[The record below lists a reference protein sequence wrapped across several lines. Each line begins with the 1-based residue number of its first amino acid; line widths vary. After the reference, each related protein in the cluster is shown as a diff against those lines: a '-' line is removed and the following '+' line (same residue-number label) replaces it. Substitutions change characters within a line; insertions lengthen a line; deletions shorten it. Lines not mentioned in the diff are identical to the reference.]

1 MAKEIRDLEEIRS
14 SAEDAAVRT
23 FAKGS
28 GKMQHV
34 HDIEENAV
42 NGIVEQHVHEHDHEN
57 DHGHVP
63 AHSHGEGVAHE
74 HLHEHE
80 HDHDHD
86 HDHDHGH
93 EHSHD
98 HDHEHSHDHDHD
110 HGHDHGHE
118 HSHDHGHEHGPGC
131 CGDEPHDHSEH
142 ELAHHNAS
150 YTHEAHLAGH
160 PDNCECPSCNSHEEY
175 CDYCGES
182 LAHCKCR
189 MPDADDVKRVYSL
202 INLDCPICAAKIEHK
217 IKSLPGVSYAAVSFV
232 TKQLRVSAKNPD
244 AMLPVFQEICRSFL
258 SYVTVVPREEGPE
271 ESKKFRTYK
280 VDGLDCAACSIKVQD
295 AIAAIPGVKNAT
307 LVYETG
313 QLRVTADNYD
323 DLLAKMQTAAA
334 KAEDGV
340 TITERVRAVAQKKY
354 RTYKVDG
361 LDCAACSVK
370 VQDAIAAIPIVDE
383 AVLVYETGQL
393 RVSARSYDGLLPLMQ
408 AAADKAEEGVTIT
421 EKEQFGAAAKYR
433 TYDVQGLDCAAC
445 ATKVEDAIKAMPEV
459 EDAVLVYATGQLR
472 VTARSYDGLTAK
484 LQAVTD
490 KVEDGVTIVERADN
504 APVPERKKAEKKSF
518 LSENARELFEL
529 VVGGVIF
536 IVTEWLG
543 LVPEEYHM
551 YFLVVAYII
560 LGWKI
565 VLTALKNL
573 TKGEFFDENFLMTVA
588 TLGAFAIQAWEEAVG
603 VIFFYRVGEWFQD
616 RAADRSRDQIMDA
629 VDMRPEVVN
638 LLVGDDVKVIPSAEA
653 RVGDILLVR
662 VGDRIPLDGVVI
674 EGESL
679 LDTSPVTGEP
689 VPVRKTYGDEVLS
702 GCVNTSGMLKIRVEK
717 ELQESMVT
725 KILDSVENAAANKP
739 YIDKFITRF
748 ARVYTPIVVGLAIL
762 VAVVPSLIT
771 GDWHKWIYTALTF
784 LVISCPC
791 ALVLSVPLS
800 FFAGIGAGS
809 KLGILFKGGN
819 AMEMLKNVAAVVMDK
834 TGTVTKGNFVLQQV
848 NPAGSVSEDEIL
860 RETAGMEQ
868 VSTHPIA
875 VSIVNA
881 AKEKN
886 LTLQRPDRFEEIAG
900 EGLVAYYG
908 KDVLLAGN
916 TRLMNRYKID
926 FSGYKAADYG
936 SEVLVA
942 KNGTYLGSMLIR
954 DTLKDDAKQAV
965 ADITKLGL
973 TTVMLTGDARKEAEA
988 VAKEAGIQEVRA
1000 ELLPQDKLNEMNN
1013 LRNKFGGV
1021 MFVGD
1026 GINDAPVL
1034 AGADVGAAMG
1044 SGADAA
1050 IEAADVVF
1058 MNSEMSAIPKAIAI
1072 AKAVNSVAWQNVAF
1086 ALVVKVIIMVAGL
1099 FGYASMWAAVFADT
1113 GVSVLCV
1120 LNACRVL
1127 YKKF

>member
-1 MAKEIRDLEEIRS
+1 MS
-14 SAEDAAVRT
+14 
-23 FAKGS
+23 
-28 GKMQHV
+28 
-34 HDIEENAV
+34 HD
-42 NGIVEQHVHEHDHEN
+42 HEHDHEHEHVHDHEH
-57 DHGHVP
+57 DHGH
-63 AHSHGEGVAHE
+63 E
-74 HLHEHE
+74 HQHEHE
-80 HDHDHD
+80 HDHG
-86 HDHDHGH
+86 HDHG
-93 EHSHD
+93 HD
-98 HDHEHSHDHDHD
+98 HDHEHEHGHDHGHEHDHDHD
-110 HGHDHGHE
+110 HGHDHGHD
-118 HSHDHGHEHGPGC
+118 HDHDHDHGAE
-131 CGDEPHDHSEH
+131 EAHDHSEH

-150 YTHEAHLAGH
+150 YTHEAHVAGH
-160 PDNCECPSCNSHEEY
+160 PDECGCEACNSHEEY

-189 MPDADDVKRVYSL
+189 MPDAENVKRVYEL
-202 INLDCPICAAKIEHK
+202 INLDCPICASKIEHK
-217 IKSLPGVSYAAVSFV
+217 IKSLPGVDYAAVSFG

-244 AMLPVFQEICRSFL
+244 AMLPIFQEICRSFL

-271 ESKKFRTYK
+271 QSDKFRTYK

-295 AIAAIPGVKNAT
+295 AVAA
-307 LVYETG
+307 L
-313 QLRVTADNYD
+313 
-323 DLLAKMQTAAA
+323 
-334 KAEDGV
+334 
-340 TITERVRAVAQKKY
+340 
-354 RTYKVDG
+354 
-361 LDCAACSVK
+361 
-370 VQDAIAAIPIVDE
+370 PIVDE
-383 AVLVYETGQL
+383 AILVYETGQL
-393 RVSARSYDGLLPLMQ
+393 RVSARSYDGLLPQMQ
-408 AAADKAEEGVTIT
+408 AAADKAEEGVTIS
-421 EKEQFGAAAKYR
+421 EKEQFGAAKFR

-445 ATKVEDAIKAMPEV
+445 ATKVEDAIKAMAEV
-459 EDAVLVYATGQLR
+459 DDAVLVYATGQLR

-484 LQAVTD
+484 MQAVTD
-490 KVEDGVTIVERADN
+490 KVEDGVTIVEREDN
-504 APVPERKKAEKKSF
+504 APVPDRKREKKSF
-518 LSENARELFEL
+518 FSENAREIFEL
-529 VVGGVIF
+529 VVGGAIF

-543 LVPEEYHM
+543 LVPEQYHM
-551 YFLVVAYII
+551 YCLIVAYVI

-588 TLGAFAIQAWEEAVG
+588 TLGAFAIEAWEEAVG

-662 VGDRIPLDGVVI
+662 VGDRIPLDGVVVD
-674 EGESL
+674 GESQ

-689 VPVRKTYGDEVLS
+689 VPVRKSFGDEVLS

-748 ARVYTPIVVGLAIL
+748 ARVYTPIVVALAL
-762 VAVVPSLIT
+762 AVAIIPSMMT
-771 GDWHKWIYTALTF
+771 GEWNKWIYTALTF

-809 KLGILFKGGN
+809 KIGVLFKGGN

-834 TGTVTKGNFVLQQV
+834 TGTVTKGNFVVQQV
-848 NPAGSVSEDEIL
+848 IPAGSVSENEIL
-860 RETAGMEQ
+860 QATAGAEQ

-881 AKEKN
+881 ARERN
-886 LTLQRPDRFEEIAG
+886 LELQRPERFEEIAG
-900 EGLVAYYG
+900 AGLVAYYG
-908 KDVLLAGN
+908 SDVLLVGN
-916 TRLMNRYKID
+916 PRLMDQFKVDY
-926 FSGYKAADYG
+926 SAYQAADYG

-942 KNGTYLGSMLIR
+942 KNGTFLGSLRIN

-973 TTVMLTGDARKEAEA
+973 ATVMLTGDARREANA
-988 VAKEAGIQEVRA
+988 VAAEAGITEVRA
-1000 ELLPQDKLNEMNN
+1000 ELLPQDKLKEMND
-1013 LRNKFGGV
+1013 LRNKYGGV

-1072 AKAVNSVAWQNVAF
+1072 SMAVNRVAWQNVAF
-1086 ALVVKVIIMVAGL
+1086 ALIVKVIIMVAGL